1 MLEKIRD
8 ILSEYTVV
16 DQNKMIPSAKL
27 IQDLNMSSLDV
38 VNAVVDFEDTF
49 DIEVNDRD
57 IKDIH
62 TVQDIIDY
70 LKRKGVTE

>member
-1 MLEKIRD
+1 
-8 ILSEYTVV
+8 
-16 DQNKMIPSAKL
+16 
-27 IQDLNMSSLDV
+27 MSSLDV

-70 LKRKGVTE
+70 LKKKGVTE